1 MTALELRKDADGT
14 RTGILSES
22 LLDRSDQGCGGFLH
36 CHFLLGRGLEG
47 PVAEVVEIW
56 GGVISGL
63 LKRARLGGETPMEI
77 TPWRRIAASW

>member
-1 MTALELRKDADGT
+1 VY
-14 RTGILSES
+14 S
-22 LLDRSDQGCGGFLH
+22 LNSP
-36 CHFLLGRGLEG
+36 G

-63 LKRARLGGETPMEI
+63 LQRARFGGETPMEI